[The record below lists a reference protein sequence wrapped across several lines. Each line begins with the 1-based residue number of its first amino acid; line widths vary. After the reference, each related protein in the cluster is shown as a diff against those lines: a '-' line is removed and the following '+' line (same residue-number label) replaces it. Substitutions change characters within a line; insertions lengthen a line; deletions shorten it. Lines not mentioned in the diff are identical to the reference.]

1 MLVQITSFYEICV
14 HYNDDTKR
22 LAGAT
27 EETPEYYRYLDEW
40 YRFLIKLINMNE
52 NIDLTKILK
61 NCPAGTKLYSTIF
74 GDVKF
79 SHIFKD
85 SDCPIVLHTYKGGV
99 TFVTKHGRLNI
110 DYENEGECVLFPSK
124 EQRDWSKFTAP
135 WYKKEKFDPK
145 TLQPFDKILVK
156 RYDDIWVATLLSHY
170 GGTITF
176 TKEPVVGDN
185 VEL

>member
-1 MLVQITSFYEICV
+1 M
-14 HYNDDTKR
+14 
-22 LAGAT
+22 
-27 EETPEYYRYLDEW
+27 
-40 YRFLIKLINMNE
+40 
-52 NIDLTKILK
+52 DLTKILK
-61 NCPAGTKLYSTIF
+61 DCPAGTKLYSTIF

-135 WYKKEKFDPK
+135 WLKEERFDPK
-145 TLQPFDKILVK
+145 TLKPFDKVLV
-156 RYDDIWVATLLSHY
+156 RDESYERWRCEFYSYLHDDNRCYPYIVINDAYKHCIPYNDDTKHLV
-170 GGTITF
+170 GT
-176 TKEPVVGDN
+176 TKEAP
-185 VEL
+185 EYYRYWEE